1 MMNLYLEEQTKVVQ
15 SAGSV
20 VSDMSGEKVMFCV
33 DSGKYYNLGAI
44 GGRVWEL
51 IASPIPVRKLVD
63 ELVSEYDVERS
74 ACEEQVTAFLR
85 NLQEEA
91 LIEVRKGEA

>member
-1 MMNLYLEEQTKVVQ
+1 MTNSYLEEQTVVQ
-15 SAGSV
+15 LPGSV
-20 VSDMSGEKVMFCV
+20 VSDMSGEKVMFCI

-51 IASPIPVRKLVD
+51 IASPIPVRRLVD
-63 ELVSEYDVERS
+63 ELVSEYNVERS
-74 ACEEQVTAFLR
+74 ACEEQVTAFLM
-85 NLQEEA
+85 NLQNEA